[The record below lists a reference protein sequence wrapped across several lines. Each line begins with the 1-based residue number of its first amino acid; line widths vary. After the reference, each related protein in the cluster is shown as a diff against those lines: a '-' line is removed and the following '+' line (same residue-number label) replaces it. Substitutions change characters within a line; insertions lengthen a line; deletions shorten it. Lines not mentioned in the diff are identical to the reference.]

1 MIELKHIV
9 NRIEMNDEEDSNH
22 LKVGQRY
29 VLGVKGMVGK
39 STFFFAKA
47 IRFPVIQG
55 RKVGKS
61 TFSCQGNNT
70 LSCNTK

>member
-39 STFFFAKA
+39 STFFLPKQYA
-47 IRFPVIQG
+47 FP
-55 RKVGKS
+55 
-61 TFSCQGNNT
+61 
-70 LSCNTK
+70 